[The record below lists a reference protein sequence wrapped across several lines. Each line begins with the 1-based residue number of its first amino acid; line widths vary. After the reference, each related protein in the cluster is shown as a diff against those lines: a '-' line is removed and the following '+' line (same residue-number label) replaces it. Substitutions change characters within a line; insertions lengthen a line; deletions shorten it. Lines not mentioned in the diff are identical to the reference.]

1 MLLRDIAD
9 PMTDA
14 NKYVENVEAA
24 LMHKMELMSVLRAS
38 LNKFKD
44 KLREEDEFNTKFM
57 NIFDINKRD
66 GCRNGEIQLL
76 EDLP

>member
-9 PMTDA
+9 PMADA
-14 NKYVENVEAA
+14 NKYVENMEAA
-24 LMHKMELMSVLRAS
+24 LMHKMELISVLRAS

-66 GCRNGEIQLL
+66 GLRNGEIQLL